1 MREVIA
7 KFGPRCFFCN
17 LEGHF
22 KSDCPQFWDAVA
34 DIKHPRHEE
43 ALSGVKASKARLL
56 SEAEARRK
64 DKPQELVAKKMQAVT
79 EETHE
84 PEPAT
89 AAEDFKIDFRAAA
102 RDALNSVHQELV
114 TKEIEQKVKLEL
126 ENEKLQEQLNAFEAT
141 EVEEAKA
148 ASSLSMKLNVISG
161 QRFGMV
167 PQGSKIQSI
176 ISVAGHQVIRNLS
189 EPSEFTLMHLDI
201 YADYLRQMEPRTESR
216 AVRALLTTGGP
227 RMKKLHG
234 RYLEVYGP
242 YQVMLNV
249 DGISIYTRT
258 YVTTDDDQMGQIYL
272 GEEELKVLRIGH
284 DAMMEQ
290 DAVHIGYEADVTA
303 HLLDTNGTKIG
314 VTGLLDTGA
323 VVRVMPIKTWERM
336 GFTREDLIPTN
347 LRLAAANRGA
357 IYVAG
362 RTPITVLHMGGRD
375 LWMSFLVVENLDD
388 ADQFIL
394 GRDFVRNFDVMIDLN
409 NGLIRIRNP
418 DRKYVKRPNNRI
430 IIEENKVPIFLD
442 RKLKLQPGQAV
453 VAIFRMKNLNSLSD
467 SKQVCVVP
475 NPNSQSSVILG
486 RSFSVTRNGLCVSV
500 LLNTLDTTVSIQRG
514 KKLGYALPMRTDYE
528 ETQNLKK
535 HNVKDCPYHAN
546 KDKILKRINLL
557 NSIHKLFSMKSET
570 DDGLSS

>member
-1 MREVIA
+1 M
-7 KFGPRCFFCN
+7 
-17 LEGHF
+17 
-22 KSDCPQFWDAVA
+22 
-34 DIKHPRHEE
+34 
-43 ALSGVKASKARLL
+43 
-56 SEAEARRK
+56 
-64 DKPQELVAKKMQAVT
+64 
-79 EETHE
+79 
-84 PEPAT
+84 
-89 AAEDFKIDFRAAA
+89 
-102 RDALNSVHQELV
+102 

-126 ENEKLQEQLNAFEAT
+126 EKEKLQEKLNTFEAT
-141 EVEEAKA
+141 EVEETKA
-148 ASSLSMKLNVISG
+148 PSSLSMKLNVISG
-161 QRFGMV
+161 QRFGLV

-189 EPSEFTLMHLDI
+189 EPSEFTLMHLDT
-201 YADYLRQMEPRTESR
+201 YADYLRQVEPRTESK
-216 AVRALLTTGGP
+216 AVRALLTTDGP
-227 RMKKLHG
+227 RIKKLDG
-234 RYLEVYGP
+234 RYVEVYGP

-249 DGISIYTRT
+249 DGISNYTRT
-258 YVTTDDDQMGQIYL
+258 YVTTDSDQIGQIYL
-272 GEEELKVLRIGH
+272 GDEELIVHRIGH

-290 DAVHIGYEADVTA
+290 ESVHIGYEADVTA
-303 HLLDTNGTKIG
+303 HLLDTNGKKIG

-323 VVRVMPIKTWERM
+323 VVSVMPIKTWERM

-418 DRKYVKRPNNRI
+418 NWKYVKKPINRI
-430 IIEENKVPIFLD
+430 ITDENKVPISF
-442 RKLKLQPGQAV
+442 RQKIKTTAGTSNSSAV
-453 VAIFRMKNLNSLSD
+453 FRLRNLNLLSD
-467 SKQVCVVP
+467 SKQVCLVL

-500 LLNTLDTTVSIQRG
+500 LLNTLDTTVSIQSG
-514 KKLGYALPMRTDYE
+514 KKLGYALPMRADYE

-535 HNVKDCPYHAN
+535 HSVKDCPYHAN
-546 KDKILKRINLL
+546 KDKI
-557 NSIHKLFSMKSET
+557 
-570 DDGLSS
+570 

>member
-1 MREVIA
+1 MSELDHEDFMRGVIA

-22 KSDCPQFWDAVA
+22 KSDCPQFWDAVT

-64 DKPQELVAKKMQAVT
+64 DKPQELAAKKMQAVT

-89 AAEDFKIDFRAAA
+89 AADDFKIDYRAAA
-102 RDALNSVHQELV
+102 RDALNRVQQKLV
-114 TKEIEQKVKLEL
+114 TKKIEQKVKLEL
-126 ENEKLQEQLNAFEAT
+126 ENEKLQEQLNTFEAT
-141 EVEEAKA
+141 EFEETKA
-148 ASSLSMKLNVISG
+148 PSSLSMKLNVISG

-189 EPSEFTLMHLDI
+189 EPSEFTLMHLDT
-201 YADYLRQMEPRTESR
+201 YADCLRQVEPRTESR

-272 GEEELKVLRIGH
+272 GEEELKVRRIGH

-290 DAVHIGYEADVTA
+290 DAVHIGSEADVTA
-303 HLLDTNGTKIG
+303 HLLDTNETNIG
-314 VTGLLDTGA
+314 VTGLLDT
-323 VVRVMPIKTWERM
+323 
-336 GFTREDLIPTN
+336 
-347 LRLAAANRGA
+347 
-357 IYVAG
+357 
-362 RTPITVLHMGGRD
+362 
-375 LWMSFLVVENLDD
+375 
-388 ADQFIL
+388 
-394 GRDFVRNFDVMIDLN
+394 
-409 NGLIRIRNP
+409 
-418 DRKYVKRPNNRI
+418 
-430 IIEENKVPIFLD
+430 
-442 RKLKLQPGQAV
+442 
-453 VAIFRMKNLNSLSD
+453 
-467 SKQVCVVP
+467 
-475 NPNSQSSVILG
+475 
-486 RSFSVTRNGLCVSV
+486 
-500 LLNTLDTTVSIQRG
+500 
-514 KKLGYALPMRTDYE
+514 
-528 ETQNLKK
+528 
-535 HNVKDCPYHAN
+535 
-546 KDKILKRINLL
+546 
-557 NSIHKLFSMKSET
+557 
-570 DDGLSS
+570 